1 MKSWHPPLFRHSVY
15 WSGQWAFQEFRAPV
29 PAQDRTFSQ
38 NRYARRQTPGT
49 FSETDCLLRH
59 NHRHSGMLISTFH
72 RRMAYP
78 HTGHIRNFVS
88 RSAFMMSDP
97 ISVIADSLLSHPVSS
112 SFYDVLPEF
121 FSSRKYRHK
130 KRLRR
135 YIFLSLYALF
145 SLLSIPLPT
154 IFLLFFIFFPF
165 LLEFGH
171 TLLTYSFYNKA
182 RIVDKPLTIS
192 PPHKKMAIYFCISSS
207 LFLLTKTPPDGKRN
221 HFRFP
226 PGGILSSFCSGSA
239 AASSASASAIACSY
253 CFRIMV

>member
-1 MKSWHPPLFRHSVY
+1 MHV
-15 WSGQWAFQEFRAPV
+15 G
-29 PAQDRTFSQ
+29 
-38 NRYARRQTPGT
+38 RRQVL
-49 FSETDCLLRH
+49 FQKRIALSRH

-78 HTGHIRNFVS
+78 HTGHIRNFIL
-88 RSAFMMSDP
+88 RSAFMMSYP
-97 ISVIADSLLSHPVSS
+97 ISVIADSFLSHPVSS

-171 TLLTYSFYNKA
+171 TLLTYSFYNKV

-192 PPHKKMAIYFCISSS
+192 PLIKRWRYTFVYRHLCFC
-207 LFLLTKTPPDGKRN
+207 
-221 HFRFP
+221 
-226 PGGILSSFCSGSA
+226 
-239 AASSASASAIACSY
+239 
-253 CFRIMV
+253 

>member
-1 MKSWHPPLFRHSVY
+1 MHV
-15 WSGQWAFQEFRAPV
+15 G
-29 PAQDRTFSQ
+29 
-38 NRYARRQTPGT
+38 RRQVL
-49 FSETDCLLRH
+49 FQKRIALSRH

-88 RSAFMMSDP
+88 RSIFMMSDP
-97 ISVIADSLLSHPVSS
+97 ISVITDSFLFHPVSS

-171 TLLTYSFYNKA
+171 TLLTYSFYNKS

-192 PPHKKMAIYFCISSS
+192 PLIKRWRYTFVYRHLYF
-207 LFLLTKTPPDGKRN
+207 
-221 HFRFP
+221 
-226 PGGILSSFCSGSA
+226 
-239 AASSASASAIACSY
+239 Y
-253 CFRIMV
+253 

>member
-1 MKSWHPPLFRHSVY
+1 MMYS
-15 WSGQWAFQEFRAPV
+15 
-29 PAQDRTFSQ
+29 
-38 NRYARRQTPGT
+38 
-49 FSETDCLLRH
+49 
-59 NHRHSGMLISTFH
+59 
-72 RRMAYP
+72 
-78 HTGHIRNFVS
+78 RNF
-88 RSAFMMSDP
+88 SAR
-97 ISVIADSLLSHPVSS
+97 ANTGT
-112 SFYDVLPEF
+112 
-121 FSSRKYRHK
+121 

-207 LFLLTKTPPDGKRN
+207 LFLLTKTPPGGKRN

-226 PGGILSSFCSGSA
+226 PGGILSSFLLRPLQQLPLLPLLPSPVRTVSG
-239 AASSASASAIACSY
+239 
-253 CFRIMV
+253 

>member
-1 MKSWHPPLFRHSVY
+1 MHV
-15 WSGQWAFQEFRAPV
+15 G
-29 PAQDRTFSQ
+29 
-38 NRYARRQTPGT
+38 RRQVLFQKRIA
-49 FSETDCLLRH
+49 FSRH
-59 NHRHSGMLISTFH
+59 NHRHSGMLIATFH

-78 HTGHIRNFVS
+78 HTRHICNFVS
-88 RSAFMMSDP
+88 RSIFMMSDP
-97 ISVIADSLLSHPVSS
+97 ISVITDSFLFHPVSS

-145 SLLSIPLPT
+145 FLLSIPLPT

-192 PPHKKMAIYFCISSS
+192 PLIKRWRYTFVYRHLYF
-207 LFLLTKTPPDGKRN
+207 
-221 HFRFP
+221 
-226 PGGILSSFCSGSA
+226 
-239 AASSASASAIACSY
+239 Y
-253 CFRIMV
+253 

>member
-1 MKSWHPPLFRHSVY
+1 MHV
-15 WSGQWAFQEFRAPV
+15 G
-29 PAQDRTFSQ
+29 
-38 NRYARRQTPGT
+38 RRQVLFQKRIA
-49 FSETDCLLRH
+49 FSRH
-59 NHRHSGMLISTFH
+59 NHRHSGMLISVFH

-78 HTGHIRNFVS
+78 HPRYIRNFVS
-88 RSAFMMSDP
+88 RPTFMVSDP
-97 ISVIADSLLSHPVSS
+97 ISVITDSFLFHPVSS

-192 PPHKKMAIYFCISSS
+192 PLIKRWRYTFVYRHLYF
-207 LFLLTKTPPDGKRN
+207 
-221 HFRFP
+221 
-226 PGGILSSFCSGSA
+226 
-239 AASSASASAIACSY
+239 Y
-253 CFRIMV
+253 